1 MAFLGKRYEDY
12 GIVLDFLPE
21 GHPED
26 RKPPRF
32 QEPVMQLLGE
42 DYLTLLEAA
51 AKEGTNVS
59 PHDRVYLGKEG
70 REKVDRVKRRIDYNK
85 LTSAAK
91 AELPVAIERVID
103 ENNEKFLEFFN
114 NASPVTSRYHQ
125 LELIPGI
132 GKKLMWATIEE
143 REKKDFES
151 FEDLKERVKSFPDPK
166 EVLAKRIEKELRG
179 EDKYSLFVRKP
190 KGEGRGGR
198 SSR

>member
-32 QEPVMQLLGE
+32 QEPIMQLLGE

-51 AKEGTNVS
+51 AKEGVKVS

-70 REKVDRVKRRIDYNK
+70 RDKVDRVKRRIGYGK

-91 AELPVAIERVID
+91 SELPVAIEEVIE
-103 ENNEKFLEFFN
+103 ENKEKFLEFFN
-114 NASPVTSRYHQ
+114 EASPVTSRYHQ

-143 REKKDFES
+143 REKNKFES
-151 FEDLKERVKSFPDPK
+151 FEDLRKRVRSFPDPK
-166 EVLAKRIEKELRG
+166 EVLAKRIEKELMG

-190 KGEGRGGR
+190 KKGRGGR
-198 SSR
+198 GSSR